1 MKRMWEIP
9 AMIEKSRF
17 LSVAAVMHLLG
28 VDHKR
33 LIYRYNG
40 IDRRLTDVHGHIVK
54 VILA

>member
-1 MKRMWEIP
+1 MKRIWEIP

-33 LIYRYNG
+33 LIYRQNG
-40 IDRRLTDVHGHIVK
+40 IDRRLPDVHGHIVK
-54 VILA
+54 EILA